1 MSLKWYEVKEQA
13 AGHTRLMLLWYIYK
27 IAGRK
32 PVQFIVFFVTLF
44 AFLGAPEIRKCSQ
57 KFQKIASGNG
67 SIIQAFKHFLNYS
80 YSLIDTMEIYTDNFG
95 IKNIYFD
102 NENDK
107 QILYKDFF
115 AKKGVCFLCSHL
127 GNINAMRTFF
137 KSGTE
142 IDWLKVNMFLETNQC
157 KIFKNFLSEIT
168 PEDPTNVYP
177 VENID
182 LTTSMDIKERLN
194 NGEIMFIAGDRTSA
208 HNSDTVFTSSFLEH
222 EAEFPVGA
230 FRFALMMDV
239 PVYFIACTKE
249 KNGKYAIRLQKF
261 EFEGSRRAKL
271 TELQNQ
277 YVKFLEDLTKKY
289 PLQFYQ
295 FYDFLGTQPLH
306 P

>member
-67 SIIQAFKHFLNYS
+67 SIIQAFKHFLSYS

-295 FYDFLGTQPLH
+295 FYDFLGTQPLN

>member
-57 KFQKIASGNG
+57 KLQKIASGNG
-67 SIIQAFKHFLNYS
+67 SIIQAFKHFLSYS

-295 FYDFLGTQPLH
+295 FYDFLGTQPLD

>member
-67 SIIQAFKHFLNYS
+67 SIIQAFKHFLSYS

>member
-67 SIIQAFKHFLNYS
+67 SIIQAFKHFLSYS

-157 KIFKNFLSEIT
+157 KIFKNFLSEIASDN
-168 PEDPTNVYP
+168 PINVYP

-194 NGEIMFIAGDRTSA
+194 NGEIIFIAGDRTSA

-249 KNGKYAIRLQKF
+249 KNGKYAIRVKKF

-289 PLQFYQ
+289 PLQFYH
-295 FYDFLGTQPLH
+295 FYDFFN
-306 P
+306 

>member
-32 PVQFIVFFVTLF
+32 PVLFIVFFVTLF

-115 AKKGVCFLCSHL
+115 AKKGVCLLCSHL

>member
-67 SIIQAFKHFLNYS
+67 SIIQAFKHFLSYS

-249 KNGKYAIRLQKF
+249 KNGKYGIRLQKF